1 MKKLFKG
8 GCIIYGDHRENSDI
22 LVEDGKILK
31 VEADIKDEEAKV
43 INVEGR
49 FLFPGFIDPHT
60 HFDLEVCNTVTADDF
75 YSGTKAAI
83 AGGTT
88 TIIDFA
94 TQERGEDLLFAVEHW
109 NQKSQGKSSC
119 DYGYHMAISEWNEVI
134 SRQMEE
140 MTQKGITSYKI
151 YMTYDNMILDDEHIY
166 DALSRIKEVGGIAGV
181 HCENSGLIKAL
192 VEKEKGKGVFSPAG
206 HPASRPVEAE
216 AEAINRLLEIAAVVD
231 VPVVVVHLST
241 KRGFEVIENARSR
254 GQKVYVETCPQY
266 LLLNEDKYHL
276 PGFES
281 GKYVCAPPLRKKENS
296 EALWEAL
303 VNNQIMTIATDHCS
317 FTLQQKEAGKDD
329 FTKIPGGMPGIE
341 TRPTL
346 IYTFGVEQGLLTIE
360 QMCEYLSENVAKLYD
375 MYPRKGTLLPG
386 SDADIVVWN
395 PQESRTLS
403 VTNQVSRSDYCP
415 FEGTKVQ
422 GIAEQ
427 VYLRGTLVAEGG
439 KVICEK
445 QGEFVSRTKGEY
457 R

>member
-8 GCIIYGDHRENSDI
+8 GCIIYGDHRENADV
-22 LVEDGKILK
+22 LVEHGKILK

-43 INVEGR
+43 IDVEGR

-83 AGGTT
+83 SGGTT

-134 SRQMEE
+134 SKQMEE
-140 MTQKGITSYKI
+140 MTKRGITSYKI

-192 VEKEKGKGVFSPAG
+192 VEKEKENGVFSPAG

-276 PGFES
+276 PEFES
-281 GKYVCAPPLRKKENS
+281 GKYVCTPPLRKKENS

-317 FTLQQKEAGKDD
+317 FTLEQKEAGKDD
-329 FTKIPGGMPGIE
+329 FTKIPGGMPGVE
-341 TRPTL
+341 TRPSL
-346 IYTFGVEQGLLTIE
+346 IQTFGVEKGLLTLE
-360 QMCEYLSENVAKLYD
+360 QMCAYLSENVAKLYD
-375 MYPRKGTLLPG
+375 MYPRKGTILPG

-395 PQESRTLS
+395 PEATRTLS
-403 VTNQVSRSDYCP
+403 VKSQVSLSDYCP

-427 VYLRGTLVAEGG
+427 VYLRGTLVAENG
-439 KVICEK
+439 KVICEN
-445 QGEFVSRTKGEY
+445 QGEFVNRK
-457 R
+457 RV